1 MKPFDINGKQITMD
15 SEAQAQA
22 DAEGGFLLMS
32 FGFIVCALA
41 FSICGQPPNGDRR
54 LENITNTFILVIA
67 IYVILSLHI
76 LHPSAWGKYTLRIIL
91 GYIGGRLIQKF
102 YFTN

>member
-22 DAEGGFLLMS
+22 EAEGAFLLMS
-32 FGFIVCALA
+32 LGFITCALA
-41 FSICGQPPNGDRR
+41 FSACGPPNGDRR
-54 LENITNTFILVIA
+54 LEKITKTFTFVIA

-102 YFTN
+102 YYTH

>member
-22 DAEGGFLLMS
+22 EGGFLLMS

-41 FSICGQPPNGDRR
+41 FSVCGQPPNGDRR

-91 GYIGGRLIQKF
+91 GYIGGKLLTKF
-102 YFTN
+102 YYKDN

>member
-22 DAEGGFLLMS
+22 EGGFLLMS

-41 FSICGQPPNGDRR
+41 FSVCGQPPNGDRR

-91 GYIGGRLIQKF
+91 GYIGGKLLTKF
-102 YFTN
+102 YYTN

>member
-1 MKPFDINGKQITMD
+1 MINRIEQMEQT
-15 SEAQAQA
+15 

-32 FGFIVCALA
+32 LGFIICALS
-41 FSICGQPPNGDRR
+41 FSVCGSPNGDRR
-54 LENITNTFILVIA
+54 LENMTKTFTFVIA

-76 LHPSAWGKYTLRIIL
+76 LHPSAWGKYTLRIVL

-102 YFTN
+102 YYTN